1 MNKDFKPQH
10 NAAVFGKIA
19 QKYTDEYFDDDSDF
33 PHIARFLSNV
43 KPGGKILDIACGPGM
58 LTKHLIDQGFAAQ
71 GIDLS
76 TEMIAIARQKVP
88 RAKFQVM
95 DMRSLDFPD
104 GYFDGLLITY
114 GLIYVTSSELAATL
128 KEFNRVLQLGG
139 SIFMI
144 NQEGESDHTEQEAM
158 KPDETLYVNF
168 FNPDSLKSALSSA
181 GFQITSQELAPT
193 DNAAVMAKN
202 IIYTVARKS
211 A

>member
-10 NAAVFGKIA
+10 NATVFGKIA